1 MPSRNTQIAWKT
13 VLPLVLGL
21 LAFLLYIYIF
31 NVDIFEMIA
40 TLQRVDLTIY
50 SLAILALLSG
60 TLFFSLS
67 WRYLLNYLSV
77 KLSIIKSVLYVWF
90 GIFIDIMIPAE
101 SISGEISMAYLVTRE
116 DEGASGKVVASLVT
130 QRLIGTSI
138 NIVGLIM
145 GIVALFTRRQ
155 ITGLILNLI
164 LFLTVGTTISFVL
177 LIFFCIKKKW
187 TLTIVDAI
195 VRFIDYISRGRWK
208 LGNIRN
214 KIVNATNMFHS
225 SMKEFAHA
233 PKTLLTSIFLNL
245 SSWFCNIL
253 LSYFVFLSMGFP
265 IPLSVIIIVNSIMVA
280 IKGIPLGVPFEAGL
294 PELTMPTFY
303 TTLLTDAEIPSS
315 IRATVSVTATLL
327 IRILTVWLRFFIG
340 FAVQQSLGIKD
351 LKTTLTSADEIR
363 QETSESESLSFSRE

>member
-1 MPSRNTQIAWKT
+1 MPSRRTKITWKT

-40 TLQRVDLTIY
+40 TLQRVDLAIY
-50 SLAILALLSG
+50 LLAISALLLG

-67 WRYLLNYLSV
+67 WRSLLNYLSV
-77 KLSIIKSVLYVWF
+77 KLSITKSVLYVWF
-90 GIFIDIMIPAE
+90 GIFMDIMIPAE
-101 SISGEISMAYLVTRE
+101 SISGEISMVYLVTRE
-116 DEGASGKVVASLVT
+116 EEGASGKVVASLVA

-145 GIVALFTRRQ
+145 GIVALFVRRQ

-164 LFLTVGTTISFVL
+164 LFLTVGTTITLVL
-177 LIFFCIKKKW
+177 LILLCIKESW

-208 LGNIRN
+208 LANIRN
-214 KIVNATNMFHS
+214 KIINVANMFHR
-225 SMKEFAHA
+225 SMKEFAHT

-245 SSWFCNIL
+245 SSWFCNII

-280 IKGIPLGVPFEAGL
+280 IKGIPLGIPFEAGL

-363 QETSESESLSFSRE
+363 QETSKS

>member
-77 KLSIIKSVLYVWF
+77 KLSIMKSVLYVWF

-208 LGNIRN
+208 LANIRN
-214 KIVNATNMFHS
+214 KIVIILNAYRMLFS
-225 SMKEFAHA
+225 IPWYE
-233 PKTLLTSIFLNL
+233 LLMIFICSIFFHRISRRCLILARIIRPFFNPGPRNESTEVRFAL
-245 SSWFCNIL
+245 SKLDLKIKAIL
-253 LSYFVFLSMGFP
+253 SFWQIAFTFFATDKH
-265 IPLSVIIIVNSIMVA
+265 NSSDSITQGPA
-280 IKGIPLGVPFEAGL
+280 IKTKGL
-294 PELTMPTFY
+294 SLPILILPNLISLLF
-303 TTLLTDAEIPSS
+303 TL
-315 IRATVSVTATLL
+315 
-327 IRILTVWLRFFIG
+327 
-340 FAVQQSLGIKD
+340 SL
-351 LKTTLTSADEIR
+351 
-363 QETSESESLSFSRE
+363 